1 MGKLWAIIKREYL
14 ERVRSKWFLIATFL
28 GPVFFAAIIIIPAW
42 LASRSRATSEVY
54 NTTIIDA
61 TSTGFGQRLAV
72 AIAGDNPDRKKIP
85 QVLVVPPAELVKAES
100 TATRDVMSKS
110 KVGYLVVT
118 DQTVAG
124 ETAKYAG
131 SNASSIPDMTQIRTA
146 LRQTILA
153 SRLEKIGIETART
166 KELTFIPLNFTTE
179 RITERGRGGSGMASV
194 MFGFAIGFLLYM
206 TIIIY
211 GQTIMS
217 SVIEEKTSRV
227 AEVVMSS
234 VPTDTLLVG
243 KVLGVGAVGLTQ
255 QVLWVA
261 TTYVLLRVREPIMAK
276 LGAPTMSFS
285 LPEISL
291 GAAMLFLTFFI
302 LGFIFYS
309 SLYAAVGSAVN
320 SEQEARQAATPLMIM
335 VVFAG
340 VFIQPV
346 LLNPTGTTALVL
358 SLLPITSPIIMP
370 IRMAV
375 TGVAPLEMAASIGL
389 LLLGCAAALWLAS
402 RIYRVGLLMYGKKP
416 TMREMMRWVS
426 YSRLLVSFPVDLCR
440 GRGWVP
446 SSSATLARAE
456 PGTALAPLR
465 GTRRSPGRSPKPTSR
480 APNLSLHRSV
490 GARLGA
496 SRSPSHHS
504 GGEPCPHAS
513 RSRDVVGPCGRWRGA
528 RQGDRGGAHSA
539 DEEWARS
546 GAA

>member
-1 MGKLWAIIKREYL
+1 MAKLWAIIKREYL

-28 GPVFFAAIIIIPAW
+28 GPIFFAALIILPAW

-61 TSTGFGQRLAV
+61 TATGFGQRLAV
-72 AIAGDNPDRKKIP
+72 AIAGDTADKNKVPL
-85 QVLVVPPAELVKAES
+85 VLLVSPADLTKAES
-100 TATRDVMSKS
+100 TATRDVMAKT
-110 KVGYLVVT
+110 KVGYLVIT

-131 SNASSIPDMTQIRTA
+131 RNASSIPDMTQIRTA

-153 SRLEKIGIETART
+153 SRLEKVGIDQSRM
-166 KELTFIPLNFTTE
+166 KELTFIPLNFTAE

-194 MFGFAIGFLLYM
+194 AFGFAIGFLLYM

-255 QVLWVA
+255 QILWVG
-261 TTYVLLRVREPIMAK
+261 TTYVLLKVREPLMAK
-276 LGAPTMSFS
+276 LGAPAMSFS

-291 GAAMLFLTFFI
+291 GAALLFLAFFV
-302 LGFIFYS
+302 LGFIFYA

-320 SEQEARQAATPLMIM
+320 SEQEARQAATPIMIM
-335 VVFAG
+335 VVSGG

-346 LLNPTGTTALVL
+346 LLNPTSTLATVL
-358 SLLPITSPIIMP
+358 SLVPITSPIIMP

-375 TGVAPLEMAASIGL
+375 TGIAPLEMAASIGL
-389 LLLGCAAALWLAS
+389 LILGCAAALWLAS

-426 YSRLLVSFPVDLCR
+426 YSR
-440 GRGWVP
+440 
-446 SSSATLARAE
+446 
-456 PGTALAPLR
+456 
-465 GTRRSPGRSPKPTSR
+465 
-480 APNLSLHRSV
+480 
-490 GARLGA
+490 
-496 SRSPSHHS
+496 
-504 GGEPCPHAS
+504 
-513 RSRDVVGPCGRWRGA
+513 
-528 RQGDRGGAHSA
+528 
-539 DEEWARS
+539 
-546 GAA
+546 

>member
-1 MGKLWAIIKREYL
+1 MAKLWAIIKREYI

-42 LASRSRATSEVY
+42 LASRSKATSEVY

-61 TSTGFGQRLAV
+61 TTTGFGQRLSL
-72 AIAGDNPDRKKIP
+72 AIAGDTTDGKKRP
-85 QVLVVPPAELVKAES
+85 QVQLVLPAELTRAES
-100 TATRDVMSKS
+100 TATADVMTK
-110 KVGYLVVT
+110 KKIGYLVVT

-131 SNASSIPDMTQIRTA
+131 RNASSIPDMAQLRSA

-153 SRLEKIGIETART
+153 SRLEKIGIDQSQM

-227 AEVVMSS
+227 AEIVMSS
-234 VPTDTLLVG
+234 VPTNTLLVG

-255 QVLWVA
+255 QVMWIS
-261 TTYVLLRVREPIMAK
+261 TTYVLLKIREPIMAK
-276 LGAPTMSFS
+276 LGAPATSFT

-291 GAAMLFLTFFI
+291 GAAILFLAFFI

-335 VVFAG
+335 IVFAG

-346 LLNPTGTTALVL
+346 LLNPTGTVAMVL
-358 SLLPITSPIIMP
+358 SLVPITSPIIMP

-375 TGVAPLEMAASIGL
+375 TGVPPIEMVASIGFL
-389 LLLGCAAALWLAS
+389 ILGCAAALWLAS

-416 TMREMMRWVS
+416 TMREMLRWVS
-426 YSRLLVSFPVDLCR
+426 YS
-440 GRGWVP
+440 G
-446 SSSATLARAE
+446 
-456 PGTALAPLR
+456 
-465 GTRRSPGRSPKPTSR
+465 
-480 APNLSLHRSV
+480 
-490 GARLGA
+490 
-496 SRSPSHHS
+496 
-504 GGEPCPHAS
+504 
-513 RSRDVVGPCGRWRGA
+513 
-528 RQGDRGGAHSA
+528 
-539 DEEWARS
+539 
-546 GAA
+546 